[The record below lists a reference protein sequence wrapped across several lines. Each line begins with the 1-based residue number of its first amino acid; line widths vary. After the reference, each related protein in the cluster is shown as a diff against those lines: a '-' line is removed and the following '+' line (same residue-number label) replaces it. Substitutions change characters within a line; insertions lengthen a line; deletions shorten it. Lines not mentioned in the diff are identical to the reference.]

1 MDLESKELFEILVRE
16 NTRGLMTFL
25 RASGCDATL
34 ADDVWQETMLVAWRR
49 LDDFDRSKPFA
60 PWLRG
65 IAARVLLA
73 HRRKNSNFRLHEQES
88 LEYLSERMQ
97 AVHCLMGDT
106 LDEKLDALRDC
117 VGRLTQSDRESIEL
131 RYRDE
136 LLPQAISQQLGIGLE
151 TIKKRLQR
159 AKQRL
164 QICLESKLQS
174 AVTLENG

>member
-73 HRRKNSNFRLHEQES
+73 HRRKYSGYQLHEQES

-97 AVHCLMGDT
+97 AVQCLIGDT

-117 VGRLTQSDRESIEL
+117 VARLPQSDRESIEL

-136 LLPQAISQQLGIGLE
+136 LLPQAISQRLGIGLE

-164 QICLESKLQS
+164 QTCLQSKLQS